1 MDVAMPEIQVEEYSR
16 IDLLD
21 RQEFVDSML
30 EIVGVLSEN
39 RKNACFS
46 IEGEWGVG
54 KSFVLDMFEEQ
65 SGKIYQ
71 EETILPR
78 FLIIRYNCWE
88 YDYYEEPVIAMVA
101 AILDSIEANVNLL
114 PSDIKEKT
122 VGVLKVI
129 GKRLL
134 QNATRIIEE
143 KTGVPAG
150 MIADGIKEGFKN
162 ADSQTTEKWA
172 FDEQL
177 TFRKTLKELRET
189 VGSLAKDQTV
199 VFIVDEL
206 DRCLPKYAIKV
217 LERIHHL
224 FEGIENVQVVLSI
237 DKTQLEHTVHQIYG
251 DGTDADKYLAK
262 FIDFSMKL
270 TEGTFNERFDEKF
283 NKYLQFFDYIYPTAT
298 VDAVYEFRTDIFA
311 GIDIRNR
318 IAIIEKCILL
328 HGLLNKSD
336 VKQDFTIMGI
346 EIFLMVIKY
355 WHIDFQRSIQ
365 NFARGHGDFFS
376 QDSGYVPSSFQVL
389 SERYNS
395 AGEFKYIKSKG
406 MGAYVRTNDL
416 WGLLLAVFRY
426 IAGENDDEWLHG
438 NADYQLIREYS
449 KTFWNLLQTVS

>member
-1 MDVAMPEIQVEEYSR
+1 MDVAMPEIQVEKSRR

-21 RQEFVDSML
+21 RQEFVASML

-46 IEGEWGVG
+46 IDGEWGVG

-71 EETILPR
+71 EGTILPR

-114 PSDIKEKT
+114 PSDIKGKT

-129 GKRLL
+129 GQRLL
-134 QNATRIIEE
+134 QNTTRIIEE
-143 KTGVPAG
+143 KTGVPAV

-199 VFIVDEL
+199 VFVVDEL
-206 DRCLPKYAIKV
+206 DRCLPEYAIKV

-224 FEGIENVQVVLSI
+224 FDGIENVQVVLSI
-237 DKTQLEHTVHQIYG
+237 DKTQLEHTVRQIYG

-270 TEGTFNERFDEKF
+270 TEGTFNERFEEKF
-283 NKYLQFFDYIYPTAT
+283 NKYLQLFDYIYPTTT
-298 VDAVYEFRTDIFA
+298 VDAVCEFRTAIFA

-318 IAIIEKCILL
+318 IAIIEKCMLL

-336 VKQDFTIMGI
+336 VKQDFIIMGI
-346 EIFLMVIKY
+346 EIFLVVIKY
-355 WHIDFQRSIQ
+355 WHIDFHRSIQ
-365 NFARGHGDFFS
+365 NFVRGYGDLFS
-376 QDSGYVPSSFQVL
+376 QDSGYIPSSFQAL

-395 AGEFKYIKSKG
+395 TGEFKYIKSKG

-426 IAGENDDEWLHG
+426 IAGEKDDEWLHG
-438 NADYQLIREYS
+438 NADYQLIKEYS

>member
-1 MDVAMPEIQVEEYSR
+1 MDVVLPEIHVEESDR
-16 IDLLD
+16 VDLLD
-21 RQEFVDSML
+21 RQAFVESML
-30 EIVGVLSEN
+30 EIVRVLSAN
-39 RKNACFS
+39 RKNACFA
-46 IEGEWGVG
+46 IDGIWGVG

-71 EETILPR
+71 EGTTLPR

-134 QNATRIIEE
+134 QNTTRIIEE

-150 MIADGIKEGFKN
+150 IIAAGVKEGFKN

-172 FDEQL
+172 FDEKL

-189 VGSLAKDQTV
+189 VGSLAKNQTV

-224 FEGIENVQVVLSI
+224 LDDIENVQVILSI
-237 DKTQLEHTVHQIYG
+237 DKTQLEHTVRQIYG
-251 DGTDADKYLAK
+251 DGTDADRYLAK
-262 FIDFSMKL
+262 FIDFTMKL
-270 TEGTFNERFDEKF
+270 TDGTFNERFDEKF
-283 NKYLQFFDYIYPTAT
+283 IKYLQHFDYICPTAT
-298 VDAVYEFRTDIFA
+298 EDAVYEFRTNIFA

-318 IAIIEKCILL
+318 IAIIEKCMLL
-328 HGLLNKSD
+328 HGLLNKTD
-336 VKQDFTIMGI
+336 FKQDFTIMGI

-355 WHIDFQRSIQ
+355 WHIDFQSSIQ
-365 NFARGHGDFFS
+365 NFVRGNGDFFS
-376 QDSGYVPSSFQVL
+376 QDGGYIPPSFQAL

-406 MGAYVRTNDL
+406 TGAYVRTNDL

-426 IAGENDDEWLHG
+426 IAGEKDDEWLHG
-438 NADYQLIREYS
+438 NANFQLVRDYS
-449 KTFWNLLQTVS
+449 KKFWNLLQTIS